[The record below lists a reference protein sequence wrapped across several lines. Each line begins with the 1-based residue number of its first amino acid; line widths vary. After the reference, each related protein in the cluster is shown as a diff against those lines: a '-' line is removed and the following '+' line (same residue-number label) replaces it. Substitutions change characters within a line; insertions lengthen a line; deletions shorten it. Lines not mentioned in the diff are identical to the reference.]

1 MISASPTA
9 VRSVRTSPSSDR
21 RFYSGMAIAMAVVV
35 FVGFGP
41 TFYLR
46 PFVPDRPTV
55 SGATDLSALAMLHG
69 LLFSAWV
76 VLFIVQ
82 TALVAGHRVS
92 LHRRLGVAGAGL
104 AAAMVLVGISTA
116 IASAARGGA
125 PPGVDPLTFLAVPLF
140 DMVVFPIFVI
150 AALLKRRDREAHKR
164 LMLLAYI
171 TIIVAAVARWPG
183 VLPYGPF
190 VFFGL
195 GFVFLLLGIVYD
207 LVTRRRV
214 HPVYMWGGALL
225 VASVPVRLAI
235 SGTEAWRVFA
245 EFVTR

>member
-1 MISASPTA
+1 
-9 VRSVRTSPSSDR
+9 
-21 RFYSGMAIAMAVVV
+21 MAIAMAIVV

-46 PFVPDRPTV
+46 PFVAHRPTV
-55 SGATDLSALAMLHG
+55 SGATGLSALAIVHG
-69 LLFSAWV
+69 VLFSAWV

-82 TALVAGHRVS
+82 TALVASHRVS
-92 LHRRLGVAGAGL
+92 VHRRLGVAGAGL

-140 DMVVFPIFVI
+140 DMVVFPIFVV
-150 AALLKRRDREAHKR
+150 AAVLKRRDREAHKR

-225 VASVPVRLAI
+225 VASVPVRLVI